1 MKLWLVAFLALVGSQ
16 NLWAQEAGQSSGGR
30 AGVSVQLVL
39 PDGRHFN
46 GTGRIRLLTLEGV
59 QAAEGQVDMN
69 GHSNI
74 SDLIPNTYIV
84 EASAPGFATV
94 RETISLETKWS
105 QANVILTMKPA
116 ETEKAEPATLA
127 APILAPKA
135 RKELEKGLQSFRQN
149 DMVHAR
155 KHFEKALVMAPGNP
169 DVQFLMGVLELQEK
183 NEAAAIDR
191 LQKAIQIFPNHALS
205 LQTLGEIYC
214 EQDRVQDAIP
224 LLQKAASV
232 EEGSWKAHWKL
243 GRAYLQ
249 ANEPS
254 KALQQADRALALG
267 KAGAGQAHILKAEA
281 LADLGRW
288 EAAGASLE
296 KFVAGQPKDPSI
308 AEARSVLAVIQQHER
323 EELMKTALA
332 QNGAAG
338 LTEISDL
345 RPRVPGLRSLSWEPP
360 GIDDFVPKVAPGVP
374 CSLPRVLSSASE
386 AVRQLMDN
394 LEKFSAKEE
403 VKHYPVNRW
412 GQMLAPQS
420 RSFDYVV
427 LVTQSNSIIQLE
439 EYRNGSLNPDQF
451 PAQIATQGLPAMAL
465 IFHPQMSG
473 DYDFV
478 CEGLG
483 SAEGRAAWQI
493 HFEQRRDRPNRMRAY
508 VIGGNYYSVALKG
521 RAWIDAETYQAV
533 RLETESILKM
543 PNIRLRREQLA
554 INYAPVKF
562 HSRDLELWLPQT
574 AELFVERDKYA
585 FYRTHTFS
593 DFQFFSVGTDQKIQP
608 PKESYSFTNLS
619 NQEILGRLTITPVME
634 RSITPISITFTIPP
648 QASVIKTVG
657 RGKDLDIPPDWIAS
671 ARFVYQGA
679 PGVVEGDAL
688 LTKAS
693 TLEIVPEPQLLPA
706 AQN

>member
-1 MKLWLVAFLALVGSQ
+1 
-16 NLWAQEAGQSSGGR
+16 
-30 AGVSVQLVL
+30 
-39 PDGRHFN
+39 
-46 GTGRIRLLTLEGV
+46 
-59 QAAEGQVDMN
+59 MN
-69 GHSNI
+69 GRSAI
-74 SDLIPNTYIV
+74 SDLIPNNYIV
-84 EASAPGFATV
+84 EASAPGFAPV
-94 RETISLETKWS
+94 RETVGLETKWS
-105 QANVILTMKPA
+105 QVSVILTMTPEEPEKPVS
-116 ETEKAEPATLA
+116 TGLA

-135 RKELEKGLQSFRQN
+135 RKELEKGLQDFRQN

-155 KHFEKALVMAPGNP
+155 KHFEKALGMAPGNP

-183 NEAAAIDR
+183 NIAASEDH

-214 EQDRVQDAIP
+214 EQGRVQAALP
-224 LLQKAASV
+224 LLEKAVSI

-249 ANEPS
+249 ANEPE
-254 KALQQADRALALG
+254 KALQQADRALSLG
-267 KAGAGQAHILKAEA
+267 KAGAGMAQILKAEA
-281 LADLGRW
+281 LAELGRW
-288 EAAGASLE
+288 EAAETSLE
-296 KFVAGQPKDPSI
+296 KFVTDQPKDSSI
-308 AEARSVLAVIQQHER
+308 SAARLVLSELRQHEQ
-323 EELMKTALA
+323 EELKRTALPQIA
-332 QNGAAG
+332 PGGIA
-338 LTEISDL
+338 EISDL

-360 GIDDFVPKVAPGVP
+360 GIDDFVPKVAAGVP
-374 CSLPRVLSSASE
+374 CSLPRILNGAGES
-386 AVRQLMDN
+386 VRQLMEN

-403 VKHYPVNRW
+403 VKHFPVDKW
-412 GQMLAPQS
+412 GQMHTPQV

-427 LVTQSNSIIQLE
+427 LVKQANKIIELE

-473 DYDFV
+473 DFQFD

-483 SAEGRAAWQI
+483 SAEGRPAWQI
-493 HFEQRRDRPNRMRAY
+493 HFEQRRDRPSRMRAY
-508 VIGGNYYSVALKG
+508 VISGNYYSVALKG
-521 RAWIDAETYQAV
+521 RAWIDATSYQV
-533 RLETESILKM
+533 IRLETESILKM

-554 INYAPVKF
+554 ISYAPVKF
-562 HSRDLELWLPQT
+562 HSRDLELWLPQS

-593 DFQFFSVGTDQKIQP
+593 DFQIFSVGTNEKIQA

-619 NQEILGRLTITPVME
+619 NQEILGRLTITPVLE

-679 PGVVEGDAL
+679 PGVIEGDAL

-693 TLEIVPEPQLLPA
+693 TLEIVPESQLPVA
-706 AQN
+706 ARN